1 MLKLILLS
9 QDGVNSFEDNAQIL
23 YTDSLKKSPIAT
35 QNPLC
40 QLLLFTV
47 HYSLFIANLI
57 HVPPPISSILPPD
70 DQILVQ
76 SVAIYPVDV
85 FDQRMALESLAFLW
99 GQFGDPEDGVDLFH
113 VQCATGMCEQR
124 IDIFIVPGDVFGVN
138 NFCALLFVSY
148 ICVTD

>member
-1 MLKLILLS
+1 MKLHFFCH
-9 QDGVNSFEDNAQIL
+9 QFVNSIEDNAQIL

-113 VQCATGMCEQR
+113 VQCATGMCEQ
-124 IDIFIVPGDVFGVN
+124 
-138 NFCALLFVSY
+138 
-148 ICVTD
+148 